1 MIKKILIIFCLVI
14 SFHIKAQDAS
24 SSPYS
29 FYGIGDFVFKGNVE
43 NRGMG
48 GINMIKDSIHINI
61 NNSASLADIMHTT
74 FTIGGNMNSTSYKTE
89 QQQESAMRASIDYI
103 AIAIP
108 ISKKWVAAIGTMP
121 FTSVGY
127 KIQSGDLT
135 DETIPI
141 SRFLGTGGTNKVYGG
156 VGYKINEYFQVGADF
171 NYIFGNITTS
181 NITFLPEVQY
191 GTREVNQTDITGF
204 NFNSSLLYSR
214 LINKKTTIFGSL
226 LYSPET
232 TLQSVNQRR
241 IGVVQ
246 ISSLLGEILVNEE
259 DIPVADSEIK
269 YPSKVGFGVGIGEVR
284 KWSIGAE
291 VTLINSS
298 VLTNRFDD
306 FDNVTFENS
315 TKYNFGGFFIPDY
328 DSFSNYYKRITY
340 RAGFNYQNTGLVIDK
355 KEIDN
360 YGITFGLGFPIKGS
374 FSNINVAYEYGKRGT
389 IYGGLIEENFQNIS
403 ISFSLNDKWFI
414 KRKYD

>member
-1 MIKKILIIFCLVI
+1 
-14 SFHIKAQDAS
+14 
-24 SSPYS
+24 
-29 FYGIGDFVFKGNVE
+29 
-43 NRGMG
+43 
-48 GINMIKDSIHINI
+48 
-61 NNSASLADIMHTT
+61 
-74 FTIGGNMNSTSYKTE
+74 
-89 QQQESAMRASIDYI
+89 
-103 AIAIP
+103 
-108 ISKKWVAAIGTMP
+108 
-121 FTSVGY
+121 
-127 KIQSGDLT
+127 
-135 DETIPI
+135 
-141 SRFLGTGGTNKVYGG
+141 
-156 VGYKINEYFQVGADF
+156 
-171 NYIFGNITTS
+171 
-181 NITFLPEVQY
+181 
-191 GTREVNQTDITGF
+191 
-204 NFNSSLLYSR
+204 
-214 LINKKTTIFGSL
+214 